1 MEMHQEAPRF
11 SEQDA
16 VAVGAVRA
24 GDPER
29 YRELVERHHRRV
41 YAVAWS
47 RLGDPT
53 LAEEVTQE
61 AFIRAYRRLWMLGDG
76 EKFAPWV
83 SSIARRLAIN
93 SGLRPWTRAP
103 LGWITACSS
112 ALDRGC

>member
-1 MEMHQEAPRF
+1 MEMHQEATKF

-76 EKFAPWV
+76 EKFAPWSEGV
-83 SSIARRLAIN
+83 SS
-93 SGLRPWTRAP
+93 
-103 LGWITACSS
+103 
-112 ALDRGC
+112 